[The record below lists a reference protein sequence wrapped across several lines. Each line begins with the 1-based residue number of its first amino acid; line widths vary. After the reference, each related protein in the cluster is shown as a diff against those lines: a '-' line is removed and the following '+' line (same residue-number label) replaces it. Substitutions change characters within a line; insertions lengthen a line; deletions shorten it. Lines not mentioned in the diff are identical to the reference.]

1 MILLSFNQLC
11 LKKKKDLVFSQI
23 GNKNQRFGEGIIK
36 ENTLFTVLH
45 FGLYDN
51 LSWPATYSKTYIE
64 LLKTANDLCNM
75 KLELARVK
83 W

>member
-1 MILLSFNQLC
+1 M
-11 LKKKKDLVFSQI
+11 
-23 GNKNQRFGEGIIK
+23 

-51 LSWPATYSKTYIE
+51 LSWPATYSKTYLE
-64 LLKTANDLCNM
+64 LLKTANDLCSM

>member
-11 LKKKKDLVFSQI
+11 LKKKDPVFSQI

-51 LSWPATYSKTYIE
+51 LNLPRI
-64 LLKTANDLCNM
+64 LKLTSNY
-75 KLELARVK
+75 
-83 W
+83 

>member
-11 LKKKKDLVFSQI
+11 LKKKKDPVFSQI
-23 GNKNQRFGEGIIK
+23 GYKNQRFGEGIIK

-51 LSWPATYSKTYIE
+51 LS
-64 LLKTANDLCNM
+64 
-75 KLELARVK
+75 
-83 W
+83 